1 MKSNQRLF
9 GMHKQ
14 QGAALVISLLILIII
29 TIVGVSAMQSTVVE
43 EKMAINANE
52 RNRAFQAA
60 ETALRHAEENFIMGL
75 LNTSNF
81 NGANGLYGQSDNEP
95 NLFSTTW
102 TDTNSRAYSGS
113 IGYVNTQPR
122 FMVRLMDTIAGS
134 DVNNMLNI
142 RGYRRQNIA
151 SAITT
156 VFRVTARGTGS
167 TDQSQVIVRSHYG
180 RTGL

>member
-1 MKSNQRLF
+1 MR
-9 GMHKQ
+9 KQ

-81 NGANGLYGQSDNEP
+81 TTGANGLYGQNNNEP
-95 NLFSTTW
+95 NPFSTTW
-102 TDTNSRAYSGS
+102 TNSNSQVYPNS
-113 IGYVNTQPR
+113 IADVNTQPR
-122 FMVRLMDTIAGS
+122 FMVRIMDTIAGS
-134 DVNNMLNI
+134 DVSNMLNI